1 MRDEIPTR
9 PYDGPQAPGRSAPR
23 QGRRRR
29 AIAGA
34 AAALAA
40 LGAAAGPAAADDV
53 AGRFAAPANAERPM
67 YRFWS
72 PTGTLDRASIDRQLG
87 AMADSGAGGVE
98 ASTFVFPGPPPPG
111 YDAATQSFGTPAW
124 SQATTDIF
132 DSGKAHG
139 LRVDQTYT
147 AAWSAGT
154 PRISPDGA
162 RSAKQ
167 VSLAGTLVGAG
178 DPFSGPLPA
187 RALPAGVARRSLVA
201 ALAYRCV
208 ERCDGVGGVPVLD
221 PSTVVDLTGDVQP
234 DDTLAWT
241 APASPAG
248 ASWLLVGVWEHGTGQ
263 WIYMAGTPRRTYLVD
278 HFDKDGI
285 NEVQDYWDDEVFTPQ
300 LRDAMRA
307 SGGSLFFDSL
317 ELNEFGREVLHWTP
331 DLLREFQARRGYSL
345 VPYLAAI
352 AVARPTFEFSGGVG
366 ARVREDYNRTLSD
379 LFRDNHLLPLQ
390 QWADTLGMTVR
401 GQAYSS
407 WGPTP
412 LDAMEMYTLQ
422 DVPEGE
428 DRSFTQADPLNR
440 IETRGADAW
449 RAMSSAAAWGERAI
463 VSTECCSSGTMFR
476 YPRETLAAHVNQ
488 QFSAGVNQIVFHG
501 WADRSAQLARAWPS
515 WEAFGIGSV
524 ADSYGPHNPSWED
537 DKVFNAY
544 IGRAQTVLR
553 AGELRRDVAIY
564 HQGQGHSAA
573 GETGDPYLV
582 DQRLEQAGYQYG
594 FMNRT
599 MVAAERARVSG
610 GRLDAGGQAFGAFVI
625 DNVANVNSQTGAL
638 DLATARRVLGWAKAG
653 LPIVFAGPLPE
664 RVFGNQPG
672 QDAQLRA
679 LVQQILAQPS
689 ASHVATE
696 AEIVGALSAA
706 GVAPAAAFEHPS
718 PISGVHR
725 ETEDTH
731 YWFLFNHGAETVET
745 TVALRGAG
753 VPYRLD
759 GWSGATTA
767 IAQYER
773 TADGVRVPLRIR
785 SGDAAIVALST
796 AKLAGEPPA
805 AQVAATTAAEA
816 RYGADGTPRI
826 RAASAGTYAATLG
839 DGRRVE
845 AAIGAVPAA
854 TRLSDWTLDLVSW
867 QQGATLTDVAKVPLP
882 AVGVTA
888 GGDGRLPAWN
898 AIGALG
904 NRSGVGTYRATV
916 ELGAGW
922 DGGHGAY
929 LDLGQVLGSFSV
941 KVNGEAVAQPNQ
953 VVPDRID
960 VGAHLRA
967 GANTIEVRVA
977 SLLGNAAIAG
987 VSDPYGLIGPVALE
1001 PYGEVAVPL
1010 GGGQPA
1016 PPRPGPQPQP
1026 PAPGP
1031 QPPHPPRDTTKPR
1044 LTKVTATSA
1053 PRRGRALTVRFTLS
1067 ERAKVRATLERRL
1080 TGRVRG
1086 GRCVVGGTPTVR
1098 GRRCV
1103 VWRIVRSRTVD
1114 ARAGR
1119 RTVTVATAR
1128 QTRALPRGSYRVTLR
1143 ATDAAGNRSA
1153 AVRTAFRVAR

>member
-1 MRDEIPTR
+1 
-9 PYDGPQAPGRSAPR
+9 
-23 QGRRRR
+23 
-29 AIAGA
+29 GA
-34 AAALAA
+34 VIALAA
-40 LGAAAGPAAADDV
+40 LGGLAAAAGPAAAADDA
-53 AGRFAAPANAERPM
+53 AGRFAAPAREERPM

-72 PTGTLDRASIDRQLG
+72 PTGTLDRASIDAQLG

-111 YDAATQSFGTPAW
+111 YDAATESFGTPAW
-124 SQATTDIF
+124 SQATSDVF
-132 DSGKAHG
+132 ESGKAHG

-154 PRISPDGA
+154 PRVSPDGA

-167 VSLAGTLVGAG
+167 LSLASTPVDAGAS
-178 DPFSGPLPA
+178 FSGPLPTS
-187 RALPAGVARRSLVA
+187 ALPAGVTRRELVA

-208 ERCDGVGGVPVLD
+208 ERCDGSGGVPVLD
-221 PSTVVDLTGDVQP
+221 QASVVDLTGDVQP
-234 DDTLAWT
+234 DGTVSWA

-248 ASWLLVGVWEHGTGQ
+248 ASWLLVGAWEHGTGQ

-285 NEVQDYWDDEVFTPQ
+285 NEVQDYWDDEVFTPR
-300 LRDAMRA
+300 LRDAMRD

-317 ELNEFGREVLHWTP
+317 ELNEFGREVRHWTP

-345 VPYLAAI
+345 VPHLAAI
-352 AVARPTFEFSGGVG
+352 AVARPSFEFAGDVG
-366 ARVREDYNRTLSD
+366 RRVREDYNRTLSD

-440 IETRGADAW
+440 IETRGSDAW

-488 QFSAGVNQIVFHG
+488 QFSTGVNQIVFHG
-501 WADRSAQLARAWPS
+501 WADRSPQLASAWPS

-524 ADSYGPHNPSWED
+524 ADSYGPHNPSWQD
-537 DKVFNAY
+537 DKAFNDY

-582 DQRLEQAGYQYG
+582 DERLEQAGYQHG

-599 MVAAERARVSG
+599 MVAADRARVSG
-610 GRLDAGGQAFGAFVI
+610 GRLDPEGQAFGAFVI

-638 DLATARRVLGWAKAG
+638 DLATARRVLSWAKAG
-653 LPIVFAGPLPE
+653 LPIVFAGPLPD
-664 RVFGNQPG
+664 RVFGNHPG

-679 LVQQILAQPS
+679 LVEQIVAQPS
-689 ASHVATE
+689 ATHVASE

-706 GVAPAAAFEHPS
+706 GVTPAAAFEHPS

-725 ETEDTH
+725 ETDDTH
-731 YWFLFNHGAETVET
+731 YWFLFNHGDETVST
-745 TVALRGAG
+745 SVALRGAG
-753 VPYRLD
+753 LPYRLD
-759 GWSGATTA
+759 GWSGETTA
-767 IAQYER
+767 VARYER

-785 SGDAAIVALST
+785 SGDAAIIALST

-805 AQVAATTAAEA
+805 AHVAATTADEA
-816 RYGADGTPRI
+816 RYGADGTPRL
-826 RAASAGTYAATLG
+826 RAASAGTYTATLG

-845 AAIGAVPAA
+845 TAIGGVPAVKPL
-854 TRLSDWTLDLVSW
+854 REWTLDVVSW
-867 QQGATLTDVAKVPLP
+867 QQGATFTDVAKVPLAP
-882 AVGVTA
+882 VDVTA

-898 AIGALG
+898 AIAAIG
-904 NRSGVGTYRATV
+904 NRSGVGTYRTTID
-916 ELGAGW
+916 LGAGW

-929 LDLGQVLGSFSV
+929 LDLGRVLGSFTV
-941 KVNGEAVAQPNQ
+941 KVNGTAVAQPNQ

-960 VGAHLRA
+960 LGPHLRA
-967 GANTIEVRVA
+967 GSNEIEVRVA
-977 SLLGNAAIAG
+977 SLLGNAAVAG

-1010 GGGQPA
+1010 GGGGQPEPPRNGPEPPRSGPA
-1016 PPRPGPQPQP
+1016 PPTGTPQP
-1026 PAPGP
+1026 P
-1031 QPPHPPRDTTKPR
+1031 RDRTKPR
-1044 LTKVTATSA
+1044 VTKAKLTQAA
-1053 PRRGRALTVRFTLS
+1053 RRGTAISIRFTLS
-1067 ERAKVRATLERRL
+1067 ERARVRATLERKRS
-1080 TGRVRG
+1080 GRVRG
-1086 GRCVVGGTPTVR
+1086 GRCVVGGKPAAS
-1098 GRRCV
+1098 GKRCV
-1103 VWRIVRSRTVD
+1103 VWRAVRGRTVD
-1114 ARAGR
+1114 AKAGT
-1119 RTVTVATAR
+1119 RTVTIATKR
-1128 QTRALPRGSYRVTLR
+1128 QSRGLPLGAYRVTLR
-1143 ATDAAGNRSA
+1143 ATDAAGNGST
-1153 AVRTAFRVAR
+1153 AVRTTFRIAR